1 MWNGKLSFFFS
12 PLISPPVAAAFGGG
26 IIMSQMRM
34 KKSNTVPHCA
44 H

>member
-1 MWNGKLSFFFS
+1 MWNGKLSFFFF
-12 PLISPPVAAAFGGG
+12 PLISPPVAFGGG